1 VTVPRRVAY
10 IDGLRAVAVLLVVAH
25 HAIVASAAAPHSLLE
40 NILRHGNHGV
50 DLFFVLS
57 GFCLSYPT
65 ISALRHE
72 GATVFD
78 TARYAAHRVVRIV
91 PPYWIAYA
99 LVLAFF
105 VAILKLGFGRPD
117 AMPYYYSTSD
127 FLKQLFFIDYH
138 TQFLNGSFWTLP
150 IEFRWYFV
158 FPVLLFV
165 WTRSPFWFFVIGLA
179 ALCLSYAPPGLA
191 DVQAL
196 PAFMSGIIAAE
207 LCARRPRLGPWP
219 AIATV
224 ALGAIA
230 FLTTRSIGWHDGFNP
245 SWYLFAFAFVVWAG
259 SSQALERVLSLRAIA
274 LVGLASYSIYLVHQ
288 PVLAFLEE
296 IGLNRW
302 FAALIAVGAGFAF
315 WALAERPFMSKSNVR
330 RDLVSGFHRFFEVC
344 FSRIGVRRSVKLND
358 AA

>member
-1 VTVPRRVAY
+1 VTVRRRVAY

-25 HAIVASAAAPHSLLE
+25 HAVVASGAAPHSLLE
-40 NILRHGNHGV
+40 NVLRHGNHGV

-65 ISALRHE
+65 ISALRHQ

-99 LVLAFF
+99 AILAFF

-127 FLKQLFFIDYH
+127 FFKQLFFVDVH

-150 IEFRWYFV
+150 IEFRWYFI
-158 FPVLLFV
+158 FPVLLYV
-165 WTRSPFWFFVIGLA
+165 WTRSPSWFLAIAVA
-179 ALCLSYAPPGLA
+179 ALCLSFAPSSLV

-196 PAFMSGIIAAE
+196 PAFMCGIVAAE
-207 LCARRPRLGPWP
+207 LCVRQTRLGPWP
-219 AIATV
+219 AIATAV
-224 ALGAIA
+224 FAMVA
-230 FLTTRSIGWHDGFNP
+230 FLTTRSSGWHDGFNP
-245 SWYLFAFAFVVWAG
+245 SWYLCAFALVVWAG
-259 SSQALERVLSLRAIA
+259 SSQLLERLLSLRAIA
-274 LVGLASYSIYLVHQ
+274 FVGLASYSIYLMHQ

-296 IGLNRW
+296 IGVNRW
-302 FAALIAVGAGFAF
+302 LAAIAGVGVGMAF
-315 WALAERPFMSKSNVR
+315 WALAERPFMSRSNVR
-330 RDLVSGFHRFFEVC
+330 QDLISAFNRFFDAC
-344 FSRIGVRRSVKLND
+344 FSRIGVRRSVKLDD
-358 AA
+358 AV

>member
-1 VTVPRRVAY
+1 VTSQRRVAY

-25 HAIVASAAAPHSLLE
+25 HAIVASAAAPRSALE

-65 ISALRHE
+65 ISALRHQ

-99 LVLAFF
+99 VILAFF

-117 AMPYYYSTSD
+117 AMPYYYSTPD

-158 FPVLLFV
+158 FPVLLYV
-165 WTRSPFWFFVIGLA
+165 WTRSPAWFFVIALA
-179 ALCLSYAPPGLA
+179 ALCLSYVPSSLT

-207 LCARRPRLGPWP
+207 LCVRRTRLGAWP
-219 AIATV
+219 AVATV

-230 FLTTRSIGWHDGFNP
+230 FMTTRSTGWHDGFNP
-245 SWYLFAFAFVVWAG
+245 SWYLFAFALVVWAG
-259 SSQALERVLSLRAIA
+259 ASEMLERLLSVRAIA
-274 LVGLASYSIYLVHQ
+274 FVGLASYSIYLMHQ

-296 IGLNRW
+296 IGVNRW
-302 FAALIAVGAGFAF
+302 LAAVAAVGVGIAF

-330 RDLVSGFHRFFEVC
+330 QDLVSGFQRFFDAC
-344 FSRIGVRRSVKLND
+344 FSRIGVRRSVKLDD
-358 AA
+358 AV

>member
-1 VTVPRRVAY
+1 MTGRRRVAY

-25 HAIVASAAAPHSLLE
+25 HAVVASAAAPRSFLE
-40 NILRHGNHGV
+40 NVLKHGNHGV

-65 ISALRHE
+65 ISALRHD
-72 GATVFD
+72 GATIFD

-127 FLKQLFFIDYH
+127 FLKQLFFIDVH

-158 FPVLLFV
+158 FPIVLYV
-165 WTRSPFWFFVIGLA
+165 WTRSPFWFFLIALA
-179 ALCLSYAPPGLA
+179 ALCLSYAPSSLA
-191 DVQAL
+191 DIQAL
-196 PAFMSGIIAAE
+196 PAFMAGIVAAE
-207 LCARRPRLGPWP
+207 LCVRRTRLGPWP

-224 ALGAIA
+224 VLAAVA
-230 FLTTRSIGWHDGFNP
+230 YFTTRSNGWHDGFNP
-245 SWYLFAFAFVVWAG
+245 SWYLCAFALVVWAG
-259 SSQALERVLSLRAIA
+259 SSEKVERVLSLRGIA
-274 LVGLASYSIYLVHQ
+274 FVGLASYSIYLVHQ

-296 IGLNRW
+296 AGLNRW
-302 FAALIAVGAGFAF
+302 LAALMGVGAGFAF

-330 RDLVSGFHRFFEVC
+330 RDLIAGFHRFFDAC
-344 FSRIGVRRSVKLND
+344 FSRIGVRRAVKLND
-358 AA
+358 AV